1 MTFLTFYDSAYP
13 PANPPAGMDGVG
25 GYIGGDTPH
34 VWSLADWNSQKVR
47 YRLPIFVR
55 SNPGGASA
63 NVDVGAALTQLRAIG
78 APKGI
83 LVAWDMETAADAAYI
98 KAVYNLMTADG
109 YTLIVYGSQSS
120 VFGNEN
126 PNGLYWGA
134 DWTSVPG
141 LQAGNAITQWV
152 SFNSYDE
159 DTAEATLPYW
169 DTSGPPNPYP
179 TLQSGSTGA
188 PVETAQTRLNAWRGF
203 ITPSFAPALT
213 VDGVFGALTE
223 AAVKAFQTAHKF
235 TVDGIVGT
243 VTWAA
248 LRANPVKTPPTPP
261 PPPEPK
267 YGPPL
272 DLKVIGGKT
281 SMKLSWQAP
290 APVNG
295 LPPASEYTVFV
306 YKGTD
311 PSVHTIEP
319 SYPRVVGN
327 VKVYQG
333 GSLQRRS
340 TYTAHVVA
348 SGPGYTH
355 VGNFVYASVT
365 FETS

>member
-1 MTFLTFYDSAYP
+1 M
-13 PANPPAGMDGVG
+13 
-25 GYIGGDTPH
+25 
-34 VWSLADWNSQKVR
+34 
-47 YRLPIFVR
+47 
-55 SNPGGASA
+55 
-63 NVDVGAALTQLRAIG
+63 
-78 APKGI
+78 
-83 LVAWDMETAADAAYI
+83 
-98 KAVYNLMTADG
+98 
-109 YTLIVYGSQSS
+109 YGSQSS

-141 LQAGNAITQWV
+141 LQPGNAITQFV

-169 DTSGPPNPYP
+169 DANPPAPPNPYP

-188 PVETAQTRLNAWRGF
+188 PVETAQTRLNLWRTF
-203 ITPSFAPALT
+203 ITPNFAPPLV
-213 VDGVFGALTE
+213 VDGNFGTLTE
-223 AAVKAFQTAHKF
+223 TAVKDFQTAWKI

-243 VTWAA
+243 VTWAHLKA
-248 LRANPVKTPPTPP
+248 VPVRTPPAPP
-261 PPPEPK
+261 APT
-267 YGPPL
+267 YGAPL
-272 DLKVIGGKT
+272 NLKVIGGKT
-281 SMKLSWQAP
+281 SMKLSWEAP
-290 APVNG
+290 APVKG

-319 SYPRVVGN
+319 SYPRNVGN

-348 SGPGYTH
+348 SGPDFTH
-355 VGNFVYASVT
+355 VGSFVYASVT
-365 FETS
+365 FSTS